1 VCAPPHAAR
10 CAPDACPADPDRKGA
25 AVRAHDHDFE
35 DGQRTRPPGARLQEE
50 PTPDVQLALGAGR
63 GDTLGAG
70 GLLRLQRLAGNSGVG
85 SLLGEEES
93 PVKDVV
99 SGGGRPLEPELQADM
114 GARLG
119 ADFSDVRVHTDDHA
133 STSARSVNAHAYTVG
148 SHIVFQRDA
157 YAPDTATGRQTI
169 AHELT
174 HVLQQRQGPVDGTP
188 APGGIRVSHPSDR
201 FEQEAA
207 RNAERAMTAPAAPVA
222 QRAAADEE
230 QPEEEPGATA
240 QGLFVQRAEEEEPE
254 E

>member
-1 VCAPPHAAR
+1 M
-10 CAPDACPADPDRKGA
+10 
-25 AVRAHDHDFE
+25 RAHDHELE
-35 DGQRTRPPGARLQEE
+35 DGLRTRAPGARQHEE
-50 PTPDVQLALGAGR
+50 VPPGLQLALGAGR
-63 GDTLGAG
+63 ADTLGAG
-70 GLLRLQRLAGNSGVG
+70 GLLHLQRLAGNSGVG
-85 SLLGEEES
+85 SLVGEEES

-99 SGGGRPLEPELQADM
+99 ASGGQPLEPDLQADM

-119 ADFSDVRVHTDDHA
+119 ADFSDVRVHTDGRAGD
-133 STSARSVNAHAYTVG
+133 SARSVNAHAYTVG

-157 YAPDTATGRQTI
+157 YAPDTDAGRQTL

-174 HVLQQRQGPVDGTP
+174 HVMQQRQGPVDGTP

-207 RNAERAMTAPAAPVA
+207 RNAERATAAPAPAAAAV
-222 QRAAADEE
+222 QREAEPAVQRQAGEEE

-240 QGLFVQRAEEEEPE
+240 QGLFVQRAEEEEME